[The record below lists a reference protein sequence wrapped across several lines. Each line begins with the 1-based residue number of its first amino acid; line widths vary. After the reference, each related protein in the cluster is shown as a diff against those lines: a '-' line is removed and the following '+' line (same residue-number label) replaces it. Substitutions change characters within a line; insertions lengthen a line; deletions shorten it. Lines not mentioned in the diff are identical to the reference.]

1 MNKQVRKLS
10 VMMLM
15 LFLIVTAAFS
25 QVTTSGISGRVVSE
39 SNETLP
45 GAAVVA
51 VHLPSGT
58 QYGTITNT
66 EGIFSIQGMRSG
78 GPYKISISFVGYST
92 YSVEN
97 VNLSLGTTASLVI
110 PLTTET
116 VEVDEVIITGRRSAV
131 FSSGR
136 TGAATSINR
145 EAMSSLP
152 TISRSINDFTRL
164 TPQASG
170 RSFVGQDARFNNITI
185 DGSIFNNSF
194 GLADQPGGRTGSA
207 PISLDAIEEIQVNI
221 APYDVRQA
229 GFVGAGVNAITR
241 SGTNEFTGSA
251 FYTNRNENLL
261 GDKAYGKN
269 VNSDNFSVNQYGA
282 SLGGPIIKNKLF
294 FFANVEFERDA
305 RPGTEFIANDGT
317 QTVGGNVTRVLR
329 SDLDNLSK
337 FLMEKF
343 NYETGPYEG
352 YNNEAMSNKALLK
365 IDYNI
370 SDNHKFSIRYNWLDS
385 KTDILASNSSSLG
398 FGNRR
403 SNTTAL
409 NYQNTN
415 YIQYEKIHSI
425 IGELNSTF
433 GKLSNNLILGYTYQ
447 NEDRGSRGDFFPLVE
462 IQNATTTYISFGF
475 EPFTPK
481 NKLKYTTFQLQ
492 NNLSYLT
499 GKHLLTGG
507 FNIERFDFENLFFP
521 GSQSVYVFNSLNDF
535 YTDANAY
542 LANPS
547 RTTSDVTL
555 RRFQLRYSAL
565 PDGVEP
571 VQPTKVTYAGAYF
584 QDQFTL
590 NDQIKITAGIR
601 FDIPFFEETGYAN
614 ETVKGQT
621 FRNRDGSGYKIN
633 TAKLPDPNVLFSPRF
648 GFNYDVTG
656 DRAVQIR
663 GGTGIFTGR
672 PAFVWISNQI
682 GNNGVLTGFDQ
693 VDNTRN
699 RPFNPDP
706 KAYIPANPSLPSS
719 YELAITDP
727 DFKFPQIWRSNIAT
741 DIRIPFDLI
750 GTIEYVYSK
759 EVNGI
764 GYFNANLPE
773 PTRKLEG
780 ADQRPVYTST
790 RINSNVV
797 NAITLDNS
805 NNGFSHSFAVSLEK
819 PLTKGFFGKAAYAF
833 GISKN
838 TVDPGSIASG
848 SYNNNPISIDPNNAP
863 LAFSSNDQRH
873 RAILALSYRKE
884 YANFGSSQIGIFM
897 EGRNQGRFS
906 YIASSDI
913 NMDGN
918 RNDLIYV
925 SNNPTEMIFQNY
937 TPTGASSVYTAEQQS
952 TDWEAFIKQDAYLS
966 SIRGKYSERN
976 GAILPWVW
984 RADLNFTQEFFVN
997 AGGKRN
1003 SIQLI
1008 ANVLNIGNLFND
1020 KWGVGYVVNS
1030 TQPLNYRQL
1039 DSTGKPVYRLNTL
1052 GVANGEIIKI
1062 TETLSRRAST
1072 ADVWVA
1078 QIGIRYVFN

>member
-1 MNKQVRKLS
+1 MNKQVSKLS
-10 VMMLM
+10 VMMLV
-15 LFLIVTAAFS
+15 LFLSVTAAFS
-25 QVTTSGISGRVVSE
+25 QVTTSGITGRVVSE

-51 VHLPSGT
+51 LHIPSGT
-58 QYGTITNT
+58 QYGTITNI

-78 GPYKISISFVGYST
+78 GPYKISVSFVGYST
-92 YSVEN
+92 YSVDN
-97 VNLSLGTTASLVI
+97 VNLSLGTTASFVVT
-110 PLTTET
+110 LTTEA
-116 VEVDEVIITGRRSAV
+116 VEVGEVIVEGRRSAV

-136 TGAATSINR
+136 TGAATSITR
-145 EAMSSLP
+145 EAMNALP

-261 GDKAYGKN
+261 GTKAYGKD
-269 VNSDNFSVNQYGA
+269 VKSDNFSVNQYGA

-294 FFANVEFERDA
+294 FFANVEFEREA
-305 RPGTEFIANDGT
+305 RPGTEFIANNGT

-337 FLMEKF
+337 FLKEKF

-370 SDNHKFSIRYNWLDS
+370 SENHKFSIRYNWLDS
-385 KTDILASNSSSLG
+385 KTDVLASNSSSLG

-403 SNTTAL
+403 TNTTAL

-415 YIQYEKIHSI
+415 YIQYEKIHSV

-433 GKLSNNLILGYTYQ
+433 GKLSNNLILGYTFQ

-462 IQNATTTYISFGF
+462 IQNASTTYISFGF
-475 EPFTPK
+475 EPFTP
-481 NKLKYTTFQLQ
+481 NNRLKYTTFQLQ
-492 NNLSYLT
+492 NNLSFLT

-507 FNIERFDFENLFFP
+507 FNIERFNFENVFFP
-521 GSQSVYVFNSLNDF
+521 GSQSVYVYNSLNDF
-535 YTDANAY
+535 YNDANGY

-547 RTTSDVTL
+547 RATSDVTL

-565 PDGVEP
+565 PGGAEP
-571 VQPTKVTYAGAYF
+571 IQPTKVTYAGAYF
-584 QDQFTL
+584 QDQFTM
-590 NDQIKITAGIR
+590 NDKIKVTAGIR
-601 FDIPFFEETGYAN
+601 IDIPFFEDTGYLN
-614 ETVKGQT
+614 TTVEGQT
-621 FRNRDGSGYKIN
+621 FRNRDGSDYKIN
-633 TAKLPDPNVLFSPRF
+633 TAKLPDPNVLISPRF

-656 DRAVQIR
+656 ERDVQIR
-663 GGTGIFTGR
+663 GGSGIFTGR

-693 VDNTRN
+693 TDNTRN

-706 KAYIPANPSLPSS
+706 KKYIPSNPSLPAS
-719 YELAITDP
+719 YELAVTDP
-727 DFKFPQIWRSNIAT
+727 GFKFPQIWRSNIAT
-741 DIRIPFDLI
+741 DIRIPLDLI
-750 GTIEYVYSK
+750 GTVEYVYSK
-759 EVNGI
+759 EINGI
-764 GYFNANLPE
+764 GYFNANLPA

-780 ADQRPVYTST
+780 ADQRPVYAST
-790 RINSNVV
+790 RINTNVV

-805 NNGFSHSFAVSLEK
+805 NNGYSHSFAVSLEK
-819 PLTKGFFGKAAYAF
+819 PMAKGFFGKAAYAF

-838 TVDPGSIASG
+838 TVDPGSIAAG

-884 YANFGSSQIGIFM
+884 YLNFGSTQIGIFM

-906 YIASSDI
+906 YIASADI
-913 NMDGN
+913 NGDGN

-925 SNNPTEMIFQNY
+925 SNNPSEMIFQAY
-937 TPTGASSVYTAEQQS
+937 TPTGASSIYTAEQQS
-952 TDWEAFIKQDAYLS
+952 ADWEAYIKQDAYLS

-984 RADLNFTQEFFVN
+984 RTDFNFTQEFYVN

-1003 SIQLI
+1003 AIQLI
-1008 ANVLNIGNLFND
+1008 ANVLNIGNFFND

-1030 TQPLNYRQL
+1030 TQPLNYRQV
-1039 DSTGKPVYRLNTL
+1039 DATGKPVYRLNTL
-1052 GVANGEIIKI
+1052 GVVNGEIIKI

-1072 ADVWVA
+1072 ADVWSA
-1078 QIGIRYVFN
+1078 QFGIRYIFN